1 MAFLSTNKQFKRL
14 YPASLD
20 DTETWDSY
28 EELVAYATSP
38 TSYVN
43 QIIGCEGRAYII
55 RLNESGEKEVHP
67 LMDGEANMYGFHI
80 GPEAPEDTSLIWID
94 TSDEVIGTSFDSQV
108 LDEFRA
114 AYAFLQKQIDDLKAS
129 NSQLKSENTL
139 LKNRVDELEEKINS
153 GWQPSGPTGPIGPT
167 GPTGPVVTDTFE
179 FLLEDG
185 SGSLSLEDGS
195 GVLIMENG
203 QDGPTVDTDN
213 FGFLLEDGSGS
224 LSLEDGSGVLIMENG
239 PTGPTGPTGETVNN
253 AMLLENGDILLTEN
267 SEYFIYE

>member
-20 DTETWDSY
+20 GTDTWDSY
-28 EELVAYATSP
+28 EELVAYAASP

-153 GWQPSGPTGPIGPT
+153 GWQPTGPT
-167 GPTGPVVTDTFE
+167 GPTGPVDTDSFE

-203 QDGPTVDTDN
+203 QDGPT
-213 FGFLLEDGSGS
+213 
-224 LSLEDGSGVLIMENG
+224 
-239 PTGPTGPTGETVNN
+239 GETVDN
-253 AMLLENGDILLTEN
+253 AMLLENGYILLTEN
-267 SEYFIYE
+267 GEYFI

>member
-20 DTETWDSY
+20 GTDTWDSY

-67 LMDGEANMYGFHI
+67 LMDGEASMFGFHI

-94 TSDEVIGTSFDSQV
+94 TSDDVIGTSFDSQV

-139 LKNRVDELEEKINS
+139 LKNRVDALEEKINS
-153 GWQPSGPTGPIGPT
+153 GWQPSGPTGP
-167 GPTGPVVTDTFE
+167 VVIDTFE

-239 PTGPTGPTGETVNN
+239 QDGPTGETVDNT
-253 AMLLENGDILLTEN
+253 MLLENGDILLTEKG
-267 SEYFIYE
+267 EYFIYE

>member
-20 DTETWDSY
+20 GTDTWDSY
-28 EELVAYATSP
+28 EELVAYAASP

-67 LMDGEANMYGFHI
+67 LMDGEASMFGFHI

-94 TSDEVIGTSFDSQV
+94 TSDDVIGTSFDSQV

-114 AYAFLQKQIDDLKAS
+114 AHTFLQKQIDDLKAS

-139 LKNRVDELEEKINS
+139 LKNRLDELEEKINS
-153 GWQPSGPTGPIGPT
+153 GWQPTGPT
-167 GPTGPVVTDTFE
+167 GPTGPVDTDSFE

-203 QDGPTVDTDN
+203 QDGPT
-213 FGFLLEDGSGS
+213 
-224 LSLEDGSGVLIMENG
+224 
-239 PTGPTGPTGETVNN
+239 GETVNN

>member
-43 QIIGCEGRAYII
+43 QIIGCEGKAYII

-153 GWQPSGPTGPIGPT
+153 EWQPTGPT
-167 GPTGPVVTDTFE
+167 GPTGPV
-179 FLLEDG
+179 
-185 SGSLSLEDGS
+185 
-195 GVLIMENG
+195 
-203 QDGPTVDTDN
+203 DTDS
-213 FGFLLEDGSGS
+213 FEFLLEDGSGS

>member
-67 LMDGEANMYGFHI
+67 LMDGEASMFGFHI

-153 GWQPSGPTGPIGPT
+153 GWQPTGPT
-167 GPTGPVVTDTFE
+167 GPTGPVDTDSFE

-203 QDGPTVDTDN
+203 QDGPT
-213 FGFLLEDGSGS
+213 
-224 LSLEDGSGVLIMENG
+224 
-239 PTGPTGPTGETVNN
+239 GETVDN

>member
-28 EELVAYATSP
+28 EELVAYAASP

-67 LMDGEANMYGFHI
+67 LMDGEASMFGFHI

-94 TSDEVIGTSFDSQV
+94 TSDDVIGTSFDSQV

-114 AYAFLQKQIDDLKAS
+114 AHTFLQKQIDDLKAS
-129 NSQLKSENTL
+129 NSQLKSENAL
-139 LKNRVDELEEKINS
+139 LKNRLDELEEKINS
-153 GWQPSGPTGPIGPT
+153 GWQPSGPTGPT
-167 GPTGPVVTDTFE
+167 GPIDTDSFE

-203 QDGPTVDTDN
+203 QDGP
-213 FGFLLEDGSGS
+213 
-224 LSLEDGSGVLIMENG
+224 I
-239 PTGPTGPTGETVNN
+239 GETVDN
-253 AMLLENGDILLTEN
+253 AMLLENRDILLTEN
-267 SEYFIYE
+267 GEYFIYE

>member
-20 DTETWDSY
+20 GTDTWDSY
-28 EELVAYATSP
+28 DELVAYAASP

-67 LMDGEANMYGFHI
+67 LMDGEASMFGFHI

-153 GWQPSGPTGPIGPT
+153 GWQPTGPI

-203 QDGPTVDTDN
+203 QG
-213 FGFLLEDGSGS
+213 
-224 LSLEDGSGVLIMENG
+224 
-239 PTGPTGPTGETVNN
+239 GPTGETVDT

>member
-20 DTETWDSY
+20 GTDTWDSY
-28 EELVAYATSP
+28 EELVAYAASP

-43 QIIGCEGRAYII
+43 QIIGCEGKAYII

-94 TSDEVIGTSFDSQV
+94 TSDDAIGTSFDSQV

-129 NSQLKSENTL
+129 NSQLKSENAL

-153 GWQPSGPTGPIGPT
+153 GWQPTGPT
-167 GPTGPVVTDTFE
+167 GPTGPV
-179 FLLEDG
+179 
-185 SGSLSLEDGS
+185 
-195 GVLIMENG
+195 
-203 QDGPTVDTDN
+203 DTDS
-213 FGFLLEDGSGS
+213 FEFLLEDGSGS

>member
-43 QIIGCEGRAYII
+43 QIIGCEGKAYII

-67 LMDGEANMYGFHI
+67 LMDGEASMFGFHI

-153 GWQPSGPTGPIGPT
+153 GWQPSGPTGP
-167 GPTGPVVTDTFE
+167 TGPVVTDTFE
-179 FLLEDG
+179 
-185 SGSLSLEDGS
+185 
-195 GVLIMENG
+195 
-203 QDGPTVDTDN
+203 
-213 FGFLLEDGSGS
+213 FLLEDGSGS

>member
-20 DTETWDSY
+20 GTDTWDSY
-28 EELVAYATSP
+28 EELVAYAASP

-43 QIIGCEGRAYII
+43 QIIGCEGKAYII

-67 LMDGEANMYGFHI
+67 LMDGEASMFGFHI

-153 GWQPSGPTGPIGPT
+153 GWQPSGPTGPT

-253 AMLLENGDILLTEN
+253 SMLLENGDILLTEN

>member
-14 YPASLD
+14 YPTSLD
-20 DTETWDSY
+20 DTDTWDSY

-67 LMDGEANMYGFHI
+67 LMDGEASMFGFHI

-94 TSDEVIGTSFDSQV
+94 TSDDVIGTSFDSQV

-153 GWQPSGPTGPIGPT
+153 GWQPTGPT
-167 GPTGPVVTDTFE
+167 GPTGPIDTDSFE

-203 QDGPTVDTDN
+203 QDGPT
-213 FGFLLEDGSGS
+213 
-224 LSLEDGSGVLIMENG
+224 
-239 PTGPTGPTGETVNN
+239 GETVDNT
-253 AMLLENGDILLTEN
+253 MLLENGDILLTEN
-267 SEYFIYE
+267 GEYFIYE

>member
-67 LMDGEANMYGFHI
+67 LMDGEASMFGFHI

-114 AYAFLQKQIDDLKAS
+114 AHTFLQKQIDDLKAS

-153 GWQPSGPTGPIGPT
+153 GWQPTGPT
-167 GPTGPVVTDTFE
+167 GPTGPV
-179 FLLEDG
+179 
-185 SGSLSLEDGS
+185 
-195 GVLIMENG
+195 
-203 QDGPTVDTDN
+203 DTDS
-213 FGFLLEDGSGS
+213 FEFLLEDGSGS

>member
-20 DTETWDSY
+20 GTDTWDSY
-28 EELVAYATSP
+28 DELVAYAASP

-67 LMDGEANMYGFHI
+67 LMDGEASMFGFHI

-94 TSDEVIGTSFDSQV
+94 TSDDVIGTSFDSQV

-139 LKNRVDELEEKINS
+139 LKNRLDELEEKINS
-153 GWQPSGPTGPIGPT
+153 GWQPTGPT
-167 GPTGPVVTDTFE
+167 GPTGPVDTDSFE

-195 GVLIMENG
+195 GVLIMENE
-203 QDGPTVDTDN
+203 QD
-213 FGFLLEDGSGS
+213 
-224 LSLEDGSGVLIMENG
+224 
-239 PTGPTGPTGETVNN
+239 GPTGETVDN

-267 SEYFIYE
+267 GEYFIYE

>member
-67 LMDGEANMYGFHI
+67 LMDGEASMFGFHI

-114 AYAFLQKQIDDLKAS
+114 AYAFLQKQIDDLKTS
-129 NSQLKSENTL
+129 NSQLKAENTL

-153 GWQPSGPTGPIGPT
+153 GWQPTGPT
-167 GPTGPVVTDTFE
+167 GPTGPVETDNFE

-203 QDGPTVDTDN
+203 
-213 FGFLLEDGSGS
+213 S
-224 LSLEDGSGVLIMENG
+224 
-239 PTGPTGPTGETVNN
+239 TGPTGPTGETVNN

-267 SEYFIYE
+267 GEYFIYE

>member
-67 LMDGEANMYGFHI
+67 LMDGEASMFGFHI

-114 AYAFLQKQIDDLKAS
+114 SYAFLQKQIDDLKTS
-129 NSQLKSENTL
+129 NSQLKEKNNL

-153 GWQPSGPTGPIGPT
+153 GWQPTGPT
-167 GPTGPVVTDTFE
+167 GPTGPVETDNFE

-203 QDGPTVDTDN
+203 
-213 FGFLLEDGSGS
+213 S
-224 LSLEDGSGVLIMENG
+224 
-239 PTGPTGPTGETVNN
+239 TGPTGPTGETVNN

-267 SEYFIYE
+267 GEYFIYE

>member
-20 DTETWDSY
+20 GTDTWDSY
-28 EELVAYATSP
+28 EELVAYAASP

-67 LMDGEANMYGFHI
+67 LMDGEASMFGFHI

-94 TSDEVIGTSFDSQV
+94 TSDDVIGTSFDSQV

-139 LKNRVDELEEKINS
+139 LKNRLDELEEKINS
-153 GWQPSGPTGPIGPT
+153 GWQPTGPT
-167 GPTGPVVTDTFE
+167 GPTGPVDTDSFE

-203 QDGPTVDTDN
+203 QDGPT
-213 FGFLLEDGSGS
+213 
-224 LSLEDGSGVLIMENG
+224 
-239 PTGPTGPTGETVNN
+239 GETVDN

-267 SEYFIYE
+267 GEYFIYE

>member
-20 DTETWDSY
+20 GTDTWDSY
-28 EELVAYATSP
+28 EELVAYAASP

-67 LMDGEANMYGFHI
+67 LMDGEASMFGFHI

-94 TSDEVIGTSFDSQV
+94 TSDDVIGTSFDSQV

-129 NSQLKSENTL
+129 NSQLKSENAL

-153 GWQPSGPTGPIGPT
+153 GWQPTGPT
-167 GPTGPVVTDTFE
+167 GPTGPV
-179 FLLEDG
+179 
-185 SGSLSLEDGS
+185 
-195 GVLIMENG
+195 
-203 QDGPTVDTDN
+203 DTDS
-213 FGFLLEDGSGS
+213 FEFLLEDGSGS

>member
-28 EELVAYATSP
+28 EELVAYAASP

-43 QIIGCEGRAYII
+43 QIIGCEGKAYII

-129 NSQLKSENTL
+129 NSQLKSENAL

-153 GWQPSGPTGPIGPT
+153 GWQPTGPT
-167 GPTGPVVTDTFE
+167 GPTGPVDTDNFE

-195 GVLIMENG
+195 GVLITENG
-203 QDGPTVDTDN
+203 QG
-213 FGFLLEDGSGS
+213 
-224 LSLEDGSGVLIMENG
+224 
-239 PTGPTGPTGETVNN
+239 GPTGETVDT

-267 SEYFIYE
+267 GEYFI

>member
-28 EELVAYATSP
+28 EELVAYAASP

-153 GWQPSGPTGPIGPT
+153 GWQPTGPT
-167 GPTGPVVTDTFE
+167 GPTGP
-179 FLLEDG
+179 
-185 SGSLSLEDGS
+185 
-195 GVLIMENG
+195 I
-203 QDGPTVDTDN
+203 DTDS
-213 FGFLLEDGSGS
+213 FEFLLEDGSGS

>member
-43 QIIGCEGRAYII
+43 QIIGCEGKAYII

-153 GWQPSGPTGPIGPT
+153 GWQPSGPTGPSGP
-167 GPTGPVVTDTFE
+167 
-179 FLLEDG
+179 
-185 SGSLSLEDGS
+185 
-195 GVLIMENG
+195 
-203 QDGPTVDTDN
+203 VDTDS
-213 FGFLLEDGSGS
+213 FEFLLEDGSGS

>member
-67 LMDGEANMYGFHI
+67 LMDGEASMFGFHI

-114 AYAFLQKQIDDLKAS
+114 AYAFLQKQIDDLKTS

-153 GWQPSGPTGPIGPT
+153 GWQPTGPT
-167 GPTGPVVTDTFE
+167 GPTGPVDTDSFE

-203 QDGPTVDTDN
+203 QDGPT
-213 FGFLLEDGSGS
+213 
-224 LSLEDGSGVLIMENG
+224 
-239 PTGPTGPTGETVNN
+239 GETVDN

-267 SEYFIYE
+267 GEYFIYE

>member
-20 DTETWDSY
+20 GTDTWDSY
-28 EELVAYATSP
+28 DELVAYAASP

-67 LMDGEANMYGFHI
+67 LMDGEASMFGFHI

-94 TSDEVIGTSFDSQV
+94 TSDDVIGTSFDSQV

-153 GWQPSGPTGPIGPT
+153 GWQPTGPT
-167 GPTGPVVTDTFE
+167 GPTGPVETDNFE

-203 QDGPTVDTDN
+203 QDGPT
-213 FGFLLEDGSGS
+213 
-224 LSLEDGSGVLIMENG
+224 
-239 PTGPTGPTGETVNN
+239 GETVDNT
-253 AMLLENGDILLTEN
+253 MLLENGDILLTEN

>member
-20 DTETWDSY
+20 GTDTWDSY
-28 EELVAYATSP
+28 EELVAYAASP

-67 LMDGEANMYGFHI
+67 LMDGEASMFGFHI

-94 TSDEVIGTSFDSQV
+94 TSDDVIGTSFDSQV

-114 AYAFLQKQIDDLKAS
+114 AHTFLQKQIDDLKAS
-129 NSQLKSENTL
+129 NSQLKSENAL
-139 LKNRVDELEEKINS
+139 LKNRLDELEEKINS
-153 GWQPSGPTGPIGPT
+153 GWQPTGPT
-167 GPTGPVVTDTFE
+167 GPTGPIDTDSFE

-203 QDGPTVDTDN
+203 QDGPT
-213 FGFLLEDGSGS
+213 
-224 LSLEDGSGVLIMENG
+224 
-239 PTGPTGPTGETVNN
+239 GETVDN

-267 SEYFIYE
+267 GEYFIYE

>member
-43 QIIGCEGRAYII
+43 QIIGCEGKAYII

-67 LMDGEANMYGFHI
+67 LMDGEASMFGFHI

-129 NSQLKSENTL
+129 NSQLKSENAL
-139 LKNRVDELEEKINS
+139 LKNRLDELEEKINS
-153 GWQPSGPTGPIGPT
+153 GWQPTGPT
-167 GPTGPVVTDTFE
+167 GPTGPV
-179 FLLEDG
+179 
-185 SGSLSLEDGS
+185 
-195 GVLIMENG
+195 
-203 QDGPTVDTDN
+203 DTDS
-213 FGFLLEDGSGS
+213 FEFLLEDGSGS

>member
-67 LMDGEANMYGFHI
+67 LMDGEASMFGFHI

-153 GWQPSGPTGPIGPT
+153 GWQPSGPTGP
-167 GPTGPVVTDTFE
+167 TGPVVTDTFE
-179 FLLEDG
+179 
-185 SGSLSLEDGS
+185 
-195 GVLIMENG
+195 
-203 QDGPTVDTDN
+203 
-213 FGFLLEDGSGS
+213 FLLEDGSGS

>member
-20 DTETWDSY
+20 DTDTWDSY

-43 QIIGCEGRAYII
+43 QIIGCEGKAYII

-67 LMDGEANMYGFHI
+67 LMDGEASMFGFHI

-114 AYAFLQKQIDDLKAS
+114 AYAFLQKQIDDLKTS
-129 NSQLKSENTL
+129 NSQLKAENTL

-153 GWQPSGPTGPIGPT
+153 GWQPTGPT
-167 GPTGPVVTDTFE
+167 GPTGPVETDNFE

-203 QDGPTVDTDN
+203 ST
-213 FGFLLEDGSGS
+213 GS
-224 LSLEDGSGVLIMENG
+224 
-239 PTGPTGPTGETVNN
+239 TGPTGETVNN

-267 SEYFIYE
+267 GEYFIYE

>member
-20 DTETWDSY
+20 DTDTWDSY
-28 EELVAYATSP
+28 DELVAYATSP
-38 TSYVN
+38 TSYIN
-43 QIIGCEGRAYII
+43 QIIGCEGKAYII

-67 LMDGEANMYGFHI
+67 LMDGEASTFGFHI

-94 TSDEVIGTSFDSQV
+94 TSDEVIGSSFDSQV

-114 AYAFLQKQIDDLKAS
+114 AYAFLQKQIDDLKTS

-153 GWQPSGPTGPIGPT
+153 GWKPIGPT

-195 GVLIMENG
+195 GVLIMEKG
-203 QDGPTVDTDN
+203 QDGPTGETDN

-224 LSLEDGSGVLIMENG
+224 LSLEDGSGVLIMENR
-239 PTGPTGPTGETVNN
+239 PTGPTGETVNN

>member
-20 DTETWDSY
+20 GTDTWDSY

-43 QIIGCEGRAYII
+43 QIIGCEGKAYII

-153 GWQPSGPTGPIGPT
+153 GWQPSGPTGP
-167 GPTGPVVTDTFE
+167 TGPVDTDSFE

-203 QDGPTVDTDN
+203 QDGPT
-213 FGFLLEDGSGS
+213 
-224 LSLEDGSGVLIMENG
+224 
-239 PTGPTGPTGETVNN
+239 GETVDN

-267 SEYFIYE
+267 GEYFIYE

>member
-20 DTETWDSY
+20 GTDTWDSY
-28 EELVAYATSP
+28 EELVAYAASP

-67 LMDGEANMYGFHI
+67 LMDGEASMFGFHI

-94 TSDEVIGTSFDSQV
+94 TSDDVIGTSFDSQV

-153 GWQPSGPTGPIGPT
+153 GWQPTGPT
-167 GPTGPVVTDTFE
+167 GPTGPVDTDSFE

-203 QDGPTVDTDN
+203 QDGPT
-213 FGFLLEDGSGS
+213 
-224 LSLEDGSGVLIMENG
+224 
-239 PTGPTGPTGETVNN
+239 GETVDN

-267 SEYFIYE
+267 GEYFIYE

>member
-20 DTETWDSY
+20 DTDTWDSY

-43 QIIGCEGRAYII
+43 QIIGCEGKAYII

-67 LMDGEANMYGFHI
+67 LMDGEASMFGFHI

-114 AYAFLQKQIDDLKAS
+114 AYAFLQKQIDDLKTS

-153 GWQPSGPTGPIGPT
+153 GWQPT
-167 GPTGPVVTDTFE
+167 GPTGPVVTDTFG

-203 QDGPTVDTDN
+203 QDGPT
-213 FGFLLEDGSGS
+213 
-224 LSLEDGSGVLIMENG
+224 
-239 PTGPTGPTGETVNN
+239 GETVDN

-267 SEYFIYE
+267 GECFIYE

>member
-20 DTETWDSY
+20 GTDTWDSY
-28 EELVAYATSP
+28 EELVAYAASP

-67 LMDGEANMYGFHI
+67 LMDGEASMFGFHI

-94 TSDEVIGTSFDSQV
+94 TSDDVIGTSFDSQV

-139 LKNRVDELEEKINS
+139 LKNRVDALEEKINS
-153 GWQPSGPTGPIGPT
+153 GWQPSGPTGP
-167 GPTGPVVTDTFE
+167 VVIDTFE

-239 PTGPTGPTGETVNN
+239 QDGPTGETVDNT
-253 AMLLENGDILLTEN
+253 MLLENGDILLTEKG
-267 SEYFIYE
+267 EYFIYE

>member
-43 QIIGCEGRAYII
+43 QIIGCEGKAYII

-67 LMDGEANMYGFHI
+67 LMDGEASMFGFHI

-94 TSDEVIGTSFDSQV
+94 TSDDVIGTSFDSQV

-129 NSQLKSENTL
+129 NSQLKSENAL

-153 GWQPSGPTGPIGPT
+153 GWQPTGPT
-167 GPTGPVVTDTFE
+167 GPTGPV
-179 FLLEDG
+179 
-185 SGSLSLEDGS
+185 
-195 GVLIMENG
+195 
-203 QDGPTVDTDN
+203 DTDS
-213 FGFLLEDGSGS
+213 FEFLLEDGSGS

>member
-20 DTETWDSY
+20 GTDTWDSY
-28 EELVAYATSP
+28 EELVAYAASP

-67 LMDGEANMYGFHI
+67 LMDGEASMFGFHI

-153 GWQPSGPTGPIGPT
+153 GWQPSGPTGP
-167 GPTGPVVTDTFE
+167 TGPVVTDTFE

-203 QDGPTVDTDN
+203 QDGPT
-213 FGFLLEDGSGS
+213 
-224 LSLEDGSGVLIMENG
+224 
-239 PTGPTGPTGETVNN
+239 GETVDN

-267 SEYFIYE
+267 GEYFIYE

>member
-20 DTETWDSY
+20 GTDTWDSY
-28 EELVAYATSP
+28 EELVAYAASP

-153 GWQPSGPTGPIGPT
+153 GWQPSGPTGP
-167 GPTGPVVTDTFE
+167 TGPVE
-179 FLLEDG
+179 
-185 SGSLSLEDGS
+185 
-195 GVLIMENG
+195 
-203 QDGPTVDTDN
+203 TDN
-213 FGFLLEDGSGS
+213 FEFLLEDGSGS

-239 PTGPTGPTGETVNN
+239 PTGPTGETVDNT
-253 AMLLENGDILLTEN
+253 MLLENGDILLTEN

>member
-20 DTETWDSY
+20 GTDTWDSY
-28 EELVAYATSP
+28 EELVAYAASP

-67 LMDGEANMYGFHI
+67 LMDGEASMFGFHI

-94 TSDEVIGTSFDSQV
+94 TSDDVIGTSFDSQV

-114 AYAFLQKQIDDLKAS
+114 AYAFLQKQIDDLKTS
-129 NSQLKSENTL
+129 NSQLKAENTL

-153 GWQPSGPTGPIGPT
+153 GWQPTGPT
-167 GPTGPVVTDTFE
+167 GPTGPIDTDSFE

-203 QDGPTVDTDN
+203 QDGPT
-213 FGFLLEDGSGS
+213 
-224 LSLEDGSGVLIMENG
+224 
-239 PTGPTGPTGETVNN
+239 GETVDN

-267 SEYFIYE
+267 GEYFIYE

>member
-20 DTETWDSY
+20 GTDTWDSY
-28 EELVAYATSP
+28 DELVAYAASP

-67 LMDGEANMYGFHI
+67 LMDGEASMFGFHI

-139 LKNRVDELEEKINS
+139 LKNRLDELEEKINS
-153 GWQPSGPTGPIGPT
+153 GWQPT
-167 GPTGPVVTDTFE
+167 GPTGPV
-179 FLLEDG
+179 
-185 SGSLSLEDGS
+185 
-195 GVLIMENG
+195 
-203 QDGPTVDTDN
+203 DTDS
-213 FGFLLEDGSGS
+213 FEFLLEDGSGS

>member
-20 DTETWDSY
+20 GTDTWDSY
-28 EELVAYATSP
+28 EELVAYAASP

-67 LMDGEANMYGFHI
+67 LMDGEASMFGFHI

-139 LKNRVDELEEKINS
+139 LKNRLDELEEKINS
-153 GWQPSGPTGPIGPT
+153 GWQPTGPT
-167 GPTGPVVTDTFE
+167 GPTGPVDTDSFE

-203 QDGPTVDTDN
+203 QDGPT
-213 FGFLLEDGSGS
+213 
-224 LSLEDGSGVLIMENG
+224 
-239 PTGPTGPTGETVNN
+239 GETVNN